1 MNPQDKVTIQKLP
14 TGVPGLDEIVG
25 GGMMRSGAAV
35 FGLWHQGQIRA
46 AMEISFRKD
55 EHFIICEA

>member
-46 AMEISFRKD
+46 GDGDLFTERSLS
-55 EHFIICEA
+55 